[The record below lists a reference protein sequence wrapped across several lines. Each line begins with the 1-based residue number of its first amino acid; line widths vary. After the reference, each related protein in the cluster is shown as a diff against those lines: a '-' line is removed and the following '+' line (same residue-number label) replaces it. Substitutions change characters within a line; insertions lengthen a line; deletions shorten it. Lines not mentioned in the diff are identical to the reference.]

1 MAAYLLVDIKVT
13 DPVKYEVYK
22 RLGQESIERHGGRY
36 LVRGGKS
43 DVLEG
48 QWLPNRLVV
57 VEFPTYEQARAF
69 YDSNDYR
76 AARAAR
82 EGAAQMNM
90 VLVGGV

>member
-1 MAAYLLVDIKVT
+1 MTAYLLVDIKVT

-22 RLGQESIERHGGRY
+22 RLGQESIARHGGRY

-90 VLVGGV
+90 VLVSGV